1 MIGTAP
7 INDRSSQTSC
17 LDLSLTPITAIFYE
31 QKETLLFLTGSC
43 FLFSVSDGQKFH
55 FGTALVPGKWGVRQG
70 EVVVLRIKV
79 HQVYL
84 VKNAPSKQEI
94 STLGEHYKNILGV
107 YG

>member
-1 MIGTAP
+1 MIGTSP

-17 LDLSLTPITAIFYE
+17 LDLSLTPITAIFLRTKRDVVISDR
-31 QKETLLFLTGSC
+31 QR

-55 FGTALVPGKWGVRQG
+55 FGTALVPGKMGVRQG

-94 STLGEHYKNILGV
+94 SALGEHYKNILGV